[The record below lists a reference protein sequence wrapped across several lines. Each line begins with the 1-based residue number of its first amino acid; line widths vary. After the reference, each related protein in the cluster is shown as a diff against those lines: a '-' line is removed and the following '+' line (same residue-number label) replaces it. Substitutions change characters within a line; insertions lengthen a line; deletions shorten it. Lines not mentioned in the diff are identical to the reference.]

1 MFLFIWVLELHF
13 QDIAMNQLMQLGW
26 KVFLPL
32 IISIFYINFKFNYS
46 IE

>member
-32 IISIFYINFKFNYS
+32 IFGIFYINFYANHSF
-46 IE
+46 